1 LIGPARRF
9 LISRELTAL
18 AASEPPPPL
27 PGGDHYREMAG
38 KMRELACLTRSPGIR
53 RELVD
58 LGNCYYRRGDHLDS
72 RSR

>member
-1 LIGPARRF
+1 

-27 PGGDHYREMAG
+27 PDGDHYPEMAG
-38 KMRELACLTRSPGIR
+38 RVRELARLTRSPGIR

-58 LGNCYYRRGDHLDS
+58 LAKCYDRRGDHLDS